1 MKLNQTPGTLDIEIR
16 RGDTFNKLVTIS
28 DTDLTGYELSA
39 GIIYEGQ
46 SLLDMT
52 ITESDLSAGK
62 FYISIEDTSHIPRLG
77 ATWFLTWSIGDVIR
91 TILSGKFEAIA

>member
-39 GIIYEGQ
+39 GIIYKGQ
-46 SLLDMT
+46 SLLSMT
-52 ITESDLSAGK
+52 ITESDLRMPCFSA
-62 FYISIEDTSHIPRLG
+62 FSIICS
-77 ATWFLTWSIGDVIR
+77 A
-91 TILSGKFEAIA
+91 ILSFVECPGL

>member
-39 GIIYEGQ
+39 GALALCRQG
-46 SLLDMT
+46 
-52 ITESDLSAGK
+52 GC
-62 FYISIEDTSHIPRLG
+62 
-77 ATWFLTWSIGDVIR
+77 IGD
-91 TILSGKFEAIA
+91 E